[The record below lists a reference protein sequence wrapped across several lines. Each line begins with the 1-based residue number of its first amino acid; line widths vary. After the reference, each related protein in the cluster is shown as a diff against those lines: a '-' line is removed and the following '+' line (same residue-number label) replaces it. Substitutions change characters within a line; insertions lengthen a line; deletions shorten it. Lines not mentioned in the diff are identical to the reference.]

1 MSERWSRGEDVIA
14 TDLDD
19 EVVLLN
25 PTTRAVF
32 TLNLTGRVVW
42 HRLASAASLDE
53 LVAVLVS
60 EFAVDEVTAARDLRV
75 LLDDLAAAGLVYAA

>member
-1 MSERWSRGEDVIA
+1 MSERWSRDEDIIA

-32 TLNLTGRVVW
+32 TLNPTGRAVW

-53 LVAVLVS
+53 LVAVLVA
-60 EFAVDEVTAARDLRV
+60 EFAVDEATAARDVRV
-75 LLDDLAAAGLVYAA
+75 LLDDFAAAGLVHAA